1 MAEPIIEIDGDEIT
15 VGSFTFSDPDIAE
28 YLEKE
33 GAENRGVLVRD
44 AVFMGLKV
52 FLNERVSLAT
62 DTILEKVENRINEI
76 LTDPGLQEQG
86 SPFGEILNE
95 IEELKEAL
103 TQQAA
108 KRVFGSKAKGDAYE
122 DFIEALLI
130 EEFGHTANVVKTG
143 AQRAAAGRPGKKG
156 DISLHLNAGTSYEQK
171 IAIEAKDD
179 KKLSIEDVKRDTS
192 ATIQQRNVPVVRWA
206 VNKELGQKL
215 VQEGAIDW
223 NIDAGYVLVM
233 ADQSDPEKARPLLGA
248 AARIAQL
255 IYQWKIRVDQTLD
268 TQSALEF
275 FARIKTRLQ
284 RIKEI
289 SGELTT
295 IGNSQ
300 QKAAEYSTS
309 LYQDLS
315 NDVKGFQEKL
325 EQFQAPDV
333 ESQQ

>member
-15 VGSFTFSDPDIAE
+15 VGSFTFADPDIAE

-76 LTDPGLQEQG
+76 LTDPGLQEAG
-86 SPFGEILNE
+86 SPFGEILS
-95 IEELKEAL
+95 ELTKLKTAL
-103 TQQAA
+103 TQQSG
-108 KRVFGSKAKGDAYE
+108 KREFGSKAKGDAYE
-122 DFIEALLI
+122 DFIEALLK
-130 EEFGHTANVVKTG
+130 EEFGHAANIVQTG
-143 AQRAAAGRPGKKG
+143 AQPAASGRRGKKG
-156 DISLHLNAGTSYEQK
+156 DISLHLNAGTPHEQR

-179 KKLSIEDVKRDTS
+179 KALNIEEVKRATKV
-192 ATIQQRNVPVVRWA
+192 TIQQRNVPVVLWA
-206 VNKELGQKL
+206 VNREIGQRL
-215 VQEGAIDW
+215 VQDGAIDW

-255 IYQWKIRVDQTLD
+255 IYQWKIRVDQALD

-300 QKAAEYSTS
+300 QKAAEYSAS

-315 NDVKGFQEKL
+315 NDVKD
-325 EQFQAPDV
+325 FQAKLGQLSGSSV
-333 ESQQ
+333 EDQP

>member
-28 YLEKE
+28 YLQKE
-33 GAENRGVLVRD
+33 HAGSRGVLVRD

-76 LTDPGLQEQG
+76 LTDPGLQTEG
-86 SPFGEILNE
+86 SPFGEV
-95 IEELKEAL
+95 LKELQSLKTAL
-103 TQQAA
+103 TQQNA
-108 KRVFGSKAKGDAYE
+108 KREYGSKAKGDAYE

-143 AQRAAAGRPGKKG
+143 AQRANAGRPGKKG
-156 DISLHLNAGTSYEQK
+156 DISLHLNAGTSHEQR
-171 IAIEAKDD
+171 IAIEAKDT
-179 KKLSIEDVKRDTS
+179 KALGIEDVKRDTA
-192 ATIQQRNVPVVRWA
+192 ATIQQRNVPVVLWA
-206 VNKELGQKL
+206 VNKDLGHRL

-255 IYQWKIRVDQTLD
+255 IYQWKIRVDQTID

-300 QKAAEYSTS
+300 QKAAEYSAS

-315 NDVKGFQEKL
+315 NDVKDFQDKL
-325 EQFQAPDV
+325 GQLSGSSV
-333 ESQQ
+333 EDQP

>member
-33 GAENRGVLVRD
+33 GAENRGVIVRD

-62 DTILEKVENRINEI
+62 DTILAKVENRINEI
-76 LTDPGLQEQG
+76 LTDPGLQEEG
-86 SPFGEILNE
+86 SPFGEILSE
-95 IEELKEAL
+95 ITDLKNKL
-103 TQQAA
+103 VQQSA
-108 KRVFGSKAKGDAYE
+108 RQEFGSKAKGDAYE

-156 DISLHLNAGTSYEQK
+156 DISLHLNAGTPYEQR

-192 ATIQQRNVPVVRWA
+192 TTIQQRNVPVVLWA
-206 VNKELGQKL
+206 VSKELGQKL
-215 VQEGAIDW
+215 LQDGAIDW
-223 NIDAGYVLVM
+223 NIDAGYVLVT
-233 ADQSDPEKARPLLGA
+233 ADRSDPEKARPLLGA
-248 AARIAQL
+248 AARLAQL
-255 IYQWKIRVDQTLD
+255 TYQWKLRVDRTID

-300 QKAAEYSTS
+300 QKAAQYSES

-315 NDVKGFQEKL
+315 NDVNEFQEKL
-325 EQFQAPDV
+325 EQFPAQDV
-333 ESQQ
+333 ENPQ